1 MSSGTIVIL
10 AGILAFFIGSA
21 LTWLLMNGKQAAL
34 KAKLDYQSA
43 ESVKY
48 TRIEGERDRLLVE
61 NAELRKDKEASQEK
75 ILWMEKAEEKLREA
89 FDSLASRALKE
100 NSNIFMNQSRTQLE
114 SLHSLI
120 KGDWTSQKEEMRGLV
135 SPLEKDLEKLD
146 KQVRDMEEKREG
158 AYRSLETHIVNL
170 ARAQGDLQTATH
182 TLSQALKSSTVRGRW
197 GEVQLK
203 RIAEM
208 AGMLEHVD
216 FNEQTSADTGTG
228 RPDMIV
234 RMPEKG
240 VIPVDSKAPMNAYLS
255 ATEARTEEDRKRFIL
270 EHSRALRAHVKNLAQ
285 KAYWSQFEVS
295 PDFVV
300 MLVPYESGLGAAFA
314 ADPGL
319 LEFALE
325 NRVIIVSP
333 STLLALL
340 KVIGLGWMQLRIA
353 KNARS
358 IAEQGKELYARFRV
372 YIGHFADVGAKLNGT
387 IQSYNKAV
395 GSMETRVMPS
405 ARKLREM
412 GAGSEQLPDLLGL
425 ETQARIPADIEG
437 E

>member
-1 MSSGTIVIL
+1 MTTGSICIL
-10 AGILAFFIGSA
+10 AGILSFLIGA
-21 LTWLLMNGKQAAL
+21 AITWLVMNGRQAAL
-34 KAKLDYQSA
+34 RARLDVLSSETEKCARLEA
-43 ESVKY
+43 ECS
-48 TRIEGERDRLLVE
+48 RLLVE
-61 NAELRKDKEASQEK
+61 NTALRTEREATREK
-75 ILWMEKAEEKLREA
+75 MMWMEKAEEKLREA

-100 NSNIFMNQSRTQLE
+100 NAAIFMDQSRTQLE

-135 SPLEKDLEKLD
+135 VPLEKDLEKLD

-170 ARAQGDLQTATH
+170 ARAQGDLQNATL

-197 GEVQLK
+197 GEVQLR

-216 FNEQTSADTGTG
+216 FSEQATADAGSG

-240 VIPVDSKAPMNAYLS
+240 IIPVDSKAPMNAYLS
-255 ATEARTEEDRKRFIL
+255 ATEARNEEDRKRFVM
-270 EHSRALRAHVKNLAQ
+270 EHSRALRMHVKSLAQ
-285 KAYWSQFEVS
+285 KAYWSQFDVS

-340 KVIGLGWMQLRIA
+340 KVIALGWMQLRIA

-358 IAEQGKELYARFRV
+358 IAEQGKELYTRFRT
-372 YIGHFADVGAKLNGT
+372 YIGHFADVGAKLNST
-387 IQSYNKAV
+387 VQSYNRAA
-395 GSMETRVMPS
+395 GSMETRVLPA

-412 GAGSEQLPDLLGL
+412 GAGTEEIPDVPGI
-425 ETQARIPADIEG
+425 EVQPRVPADIEG